1 MANTT
6 STIRDRAKNRM
17 SELPS
22 TLTDTAIVEFV
33 VDVIQEFS
41 NYSGVTIDNT
51 DISDQYMPGLTNW
64 TVLYMLSFMTGAGVD
79 FSYSLGELSV
89 TKSAGSSTNQQQLTY
104 YENSV
109 NSFLKNFGRKFS
121 TTATVYG

>member
-6 STIRDRAKNRM
+6 STIRDRAKNRI

-22 TLTDTAIVEFV
+22 TLTDSTITEFAI
-33 VDVIQEFS
+33 DAIQEFS
-41 NYSGVTIDNT
+41 NYSGITIDSTNI
-51 DISDQYMPGLTNW
+51 DDQYMPGLTNW

-104 YENSV
+104 YTTRV
-109 NSFLKNFGRKFS
+109 NSFLINFGRKFS
-121 TTATVYG
+121 TAVTTY